1 MITSFGAFV
10 GDIEQNEIQCPFLCA
25 VNVIIILDAGALFDI
40 SLDCSELRSK
50 LLVFKILF
58 LQVKGPVCV
67 RCM

>member
-1 MITSFGAFV
+1 MKFNV
-10 GDIEQNEIQCPFLCA
+10 LFLCA
-25 VNVIIILDAGALFDI
+25 VNVIIILDAGALFNI

-50 LLVFKILF
+50 LLVFKILL